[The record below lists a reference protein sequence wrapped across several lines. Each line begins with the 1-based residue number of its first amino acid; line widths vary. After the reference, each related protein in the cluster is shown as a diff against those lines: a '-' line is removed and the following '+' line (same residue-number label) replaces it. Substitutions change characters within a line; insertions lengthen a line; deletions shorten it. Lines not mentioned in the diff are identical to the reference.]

1 MIVVHLTLAGVMVS
15 VPLWMGW
22 TAAGVML
29 VPALMLVV
37 HAVGPLTIL
46 GLLRRARPRRAVH
59 IAVSRDMHGLPV
71 QKHPT
76 SESRHI

>member
-15 VPLWMGW
+15 VPLWLGW

-37 HAVGPLTIL
+37 HAVGPLTIV
-46 GLLRRARPRRAVH
+46 GLLRHTFRRD
-59 IAVSRDMHGLPV
+59 RDGQRYTL
-71 QKHPT
+71 
-76 SESRHI
+76 R